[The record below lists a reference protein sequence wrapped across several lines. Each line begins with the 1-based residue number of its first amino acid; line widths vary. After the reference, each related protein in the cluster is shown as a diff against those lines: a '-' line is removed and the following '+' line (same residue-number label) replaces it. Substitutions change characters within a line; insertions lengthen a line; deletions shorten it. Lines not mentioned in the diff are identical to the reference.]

1 MPERVLR
8 DDESFSIEREGER
21 HGVTERERT
30 IFIIFIGPRVNFL
43 FFFCLALNYSAHLS
57 IDVHCS
63 NEAKK
68 NKYSSTATCFF
79 LVFWWT

>member
-1 MPERVLR
+1 MMRASTLRER
-8 DDESFSIEREGER
+8 ER

-30 IFIIFIGPRVNFL
+30 IFIILIGLGVKNC
-43 FFFCLALNYSAHLS
+43 FFVYLVFSYSAHLS

-68 NKYSSTATCFF
+68 NKYSSTTTCFF
-79 LVFWWT
+79 LVFWWS